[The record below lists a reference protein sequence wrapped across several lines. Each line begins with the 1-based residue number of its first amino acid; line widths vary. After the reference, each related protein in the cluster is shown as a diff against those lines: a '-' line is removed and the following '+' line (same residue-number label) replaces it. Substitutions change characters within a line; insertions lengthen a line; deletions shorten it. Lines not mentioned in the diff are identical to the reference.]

1 MFSNLRKL
9 CYVVANSLVVVT
21 IVVIRMVFFGALV
34 YLHCREEKYIGAF
47 FKCKKFIPFLVFAFK
62 QKKKIYICNYIWKVI
77 SVQLWE

>member
-1 MFSNLRKL
+1 M

-62 QKKKIYICNYIWKVI
+62 QKKYIYL
-77 SVQLWE
+77 QLYLEGNFSTVVGIVFVV